1 MPDDPKCPCCETRL
15 LAKKHERHRGMCDR
29 CATGTGLVVRPPS
42 LRPPMPCPRCR
53 GKQFVRAMLRDRSAS
68 GGDYGG
74 EYVAPLGISFDTR
87 TKRGGDVVANPD
99 APLGM
104 LIAYVCRGC
113 GYTELYTAGHA
124 VLPIGPRWGTELV
137 EAPEDG
143 PYR

>member
-1 MPDDPKCPCCETRL
+1 MDHPTCPCCEKRALT
-15 LAKKHERHRGMCDR
+15 KKHERHRGVCDR
-29 CATGTGLVVRPPS
+29 CAVGTGLVVRPPE
-42 LRPPMPCPRCR
+42 LRPPRPCARCR
-53 GKQFVRAMLRDRSAS
+53 HRTFVRAVLRDRSAS

-74 EYVAPLGISFDTR
+74 EYVAPLGVSFDTK

-104 LIAYVCRGC
+104 LVAYVCRSC
-113 GYTELYTAGHA
+113 GFTELYTAGAA

-137 EAPEDG
+137 EAGPDDG